1 MTATAPP
8 LVQLEGVTRTF
19 GDLTVL
25 RPTDLAIPGGGYVA
39 ITGSSGSGKST
50 LLHLLGLLDTPSTGT
65 YRFDGQDLGSL
76 DDGERTTLRGAGI
89 GFVFQAFHL
98 VAARTA
104 AENVELGMLYQGV
117 GRRARGQRAL
127 AALDRVGIAHR
138 AGALARTLSGGERQ
152 RVAIA
157 RALAA
162 EARLVL
168 ADEPTGNLDTASG
181 EHILGLFDELH
192 ASGLTLV
199 VVTHN
204 PEVAARA
211 LSHYSMRD
219 GVLSPASSPVGV

>member
-1 MTATAPP
+1 VTAIAPP

-25 RPTDLAIPGGGYVA
+25 RPTDLVIPVGGYVA

-65 YRFDGQDLGSL
+65 YRFDGQDLGGL

-98 VAARTA
+98 VAGRTA

-117 GRRARGQRAL
+117 GRRARVRRAL
-127 AALDRVGIAHR
+127 AALERVGIAHR

-211 LSHYSMRD
+211 LSHHSMRD
-219 GVLSPASSPVGV
+219 GVLSPAPSPVGV